1 MFERFMA
8 GRHRTLDKL
17 SEIGRKNP
25 VDPRVARKAR
35 KASLRRL
42 RIKVAVI
49 FVGCAVVVGVVSF
62 FG

>member
-1 MFERFMA
+1 MKRLTAE
-8 GRHRTLDKL
+8 
-17 SEIGRKNP
+17 GRKNP
-25 VDPRVARKAR
+25 VDPAVARKAK

-42 RIKVAVI
+42 RVQVAVI

>member
-1 MFERFMA
+1 MIYGASVRRA
-8 GRHRTLDKL
+8 LDRL
-17 SEIGRKNP
+17 SEIGRQNP
-25 VDPRVARKAR
+25 VDPHKARIAR

-42 RIKVAVI
+42 RIKVVVI